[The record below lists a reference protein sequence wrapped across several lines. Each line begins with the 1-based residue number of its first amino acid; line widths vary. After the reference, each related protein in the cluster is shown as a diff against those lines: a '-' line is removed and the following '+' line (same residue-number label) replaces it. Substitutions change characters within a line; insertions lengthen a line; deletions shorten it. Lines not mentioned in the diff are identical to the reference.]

1 MPYLVKICS
10 VIIVI
15 FSSAFVQA
23 QDSLKQVA
31 INNFTVF
38 FAKIKDAFKEDS
50 TTYQLS
56 NFSDLEKKYA
66 YPIDLIELS
75 QLENYETLN
84 EYYDAYFIRKL
95 DSVAQIDFSSIH
107 PKIEKTYEKLTHL
120 IEQGKINQLHN
131 SKKELH
137 LIGLLKKQIK
147 KYPAPFS
154 GYYQKAIISIKTS
167 NSEKSSV
174 FLIEYSTHVDV
185 INFGTP
191 SSN

>member
-1 MPYLVKICS
+1 MKIC
-10 VIIVI
+10 VVVLLLF
-15 FSSAFVQA
+15 FSTFVQA

-31 INNFTVF
+31 IHNFTEF
-38 FAKIKDAFKEDS
+38 FANIKDAFLDDS

-56 NFSDLEKKYA
+56 DFSDLKKKYA

-75 QLENYETLN
+75 QPENYESLN
-84 EYYDAYFIRKL
+84 QYYEAYFIRKL
-95 DSVAQIDFSSIH
+95 DSVSQIDFSFIH
-107 PKIEKTYEKLTHL
+107 SKIKKTYEQLTNL
-120 IEQGKINQLHN
+120 ILQGKLNKLHN
-131 SKKELH
+131 TKKELH
-137 LIGLLKKQIK
+137 LADLLKKYIK

-154 GYYQKAIISIKTS
+154 GYYQNAIISIKTS

>member
-1 MPYLVKICS
+1 MLNLFKIYV
-10 VIIVI
+10 VIIVL
-15 FSSAFVQA
+15 FSSTFVQA

-31 INNFTVF
+31 IHNFTEF
-38 FAKIKDAFKEDS
+38 FANIKDAFVDDS

-56 NFSDLEKKYA
+56 DFSDLKKKYA
-66 YPIDLIELS
+66 YPADIVELS
-75 QLENYETLN
+75 KPENYESLN

-107 PKIEKTYEKLTHL
+107 PNIKKTYEQLTNL
-120 IEQGKINQLHN
+120 IEQGKINKLHN
-131 SKKELH
+131 TKKELH
-137 LIGLLKKQIK
+137 LIKLLKKSIE
-147 KYPAPFS
+147 KYPTPFS
-154 GYYQKAIISIKTS
+154 GYYQNAIISIKTR